1 MAIIRDTINNISHK
15 RNRRWCMF
23 KLPRSVKTMI
33 VAAECA
39 VPATAAFVS
48 LVHLPG
54 GISTNS
60 LPSAVAHA
68 SCAKYLEPRRRI
80 RI

>member
-39 VPATAAFVS
+39 VPAV
-48 LVHLPG
+48 LELPQH
-54 GISTNS
+54 
-60 LPSAVAHA
+60 SAVAHA